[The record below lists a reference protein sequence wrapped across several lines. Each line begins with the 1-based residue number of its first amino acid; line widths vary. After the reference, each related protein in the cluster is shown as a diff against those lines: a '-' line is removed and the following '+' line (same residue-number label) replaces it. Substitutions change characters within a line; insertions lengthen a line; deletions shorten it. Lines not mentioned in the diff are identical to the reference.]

1 MTTRLDAWLAL
12 TEEDPIEPD
21 MPILDPHHH
30 FWERPG
36 DVYLLDNL
44 LADTGSGH
52 RVNQTVFVE
61 CHSMYRTDGP
71 EEMRSVGEVEF
82 VEGIAAANALR
93 QAQGDGGGLVQGGSA
108 GQAQGDG
115 GGQAQGGIGGTAVAA
130 GIVGNADLMLGD
142 AVAPVLEALAEAGK
156 GRFKGIRCTAAWDAS
171 PEITTA
177 RANSERMLAN
187 PEFRRG
193 LACLER
199 MGLSFD
205 CIVYHP
211 QLAEVA
217 DMARAFPALTIILNH
232 VGRPLGIGP
241 YADRRE
247 ELMPEWR
254 AGIDAVAECPNVV
267 MKVGG
272 LGNPISGFDWHQRPF
287 PPGSREIAASGAP
300 YYLYSIEKF
309 SPARCMFES
318 NFPVDKQSCSY
329 TVCWNAFK
337 RLARDFSA
345 TEQADLFHNTAARA
359 YRLPEV

>member
-1 MTTRLDAWLAL
+1 MTTPLDSWLAL
-12 TEEDPIEPD
+12 TEEDPIEPE

-30 FWERPG
+30 FWERP
-36 DVYLLDNL
+36 DSTYLLENL
-44 LADTGSGH
+44 LGDARAGH

-71 EEMRSVGEVEF
+71 EELRSVGEVEF
-82 VEGIAAANALR
+82 VEGIAATNLA
-93 QAQGDGGGLVQGGSA
+93 A
-108 GQAQGDG
+108 GNE
-115 GGQAQGGIGGTAVAA
+115 TAVAA

-177 RANSERMLAN
+177 RANSSGMLAN
-187 PEFRRG
+187 AEFRRG
-193 LACLER
+193 LASLER
-199 MGLSFD
+199 MGLTFD

-211 QLAEVA
+211 QLPEVA
-217 DMARAFPALTIILNH
+217 DMARAFPDLTIILNH

-241 YADRRE
+241 YAGRRE

-254 AGIDAVAECPNVV
+254 AGIDAVAECQNVV

-272 LGNPISGFDWHQRPF
+272 LGNPISGFDWHTRPF

-300 YYLYSIEKF
+300 YYMYSIEKF
-309 SPARCMFES
+309 GADRCMFES

-329 TVCWNAFK
+329 VVCWNAFK
-337 RLARDFSA
+337 RLTREFSA
-345 TEQADLFHNTAARA
+345 SEQADLFHNTAARA
-359 YRLPEV
+359 YKLPEV

>member
-1 MTTRLDAWLAL
+1 MTTPRNTWLEL
-12 TEEDPIEPD
+12 TVEDPIEPD

-36 DVYLLDNL
+36 DVYLLENL
-44 LADTGSGH
+44 LADTRSGH

-61 CHSMYRTDGP
+61 CHSMYRTEGP

-82 VEGIAAANALR
+82 VEGIAAANVVA
-93 QAQGDGGGLVQGGSA
+93 GGE
-108 GQAQGDG
+108 
-115 GGQAQGGIGGTAVAA
+115 TAVAA

-142 AVAPVLEALAEAGK
+142 GVAPVLEALAEAGK

-177 RANSERMLAN
+177 RANSAGMLAN
-187 PEFRRG
+187 AEFRKG
-193 LACLER
+193 LACLDR

-211 QLAEVA
+211 QLREVA
-217 DMARAFPALTIILNH
+217 DMARAFPDLTIILNH

-241 YADRRE
+241 YAGRRE

-287 PPGSREIAASGAP
+287 PPGSGEIVTASEP

-309 SPARCMFES
+309 GADRCMFES

-337 RLARDFSA
+337 RLAKDFTAS
-345 TEQADLFHNTAARA
+345 EQADLFHNTAARA

>member
-1 MTTRLDAWLAL
+1 MTTLDSWLAL
-12 TEEDPIEPD
+12 TEEEAIEPD

-30 FWERPG
+30 FWERAG
-36 DVYLLDNL
+36 DVYLLEQL

-61 CHSMYRTDGP
+61 CRSMYRVGGP
-71 EEMRSVGEVEF
+71 PELRPVGEVEF
-82 VEGIAAANALR
+82 VEGIAAANVA
-93 QAQGDGGGLVQGGSA
+93 AGGATG
-108 GQAQGDG
+108 
-115 GGQAQGGIGGTAVAA
+115 VAA
-130 GIVGNADLMLGD
+130 GIVGHADLMLGD

-156 GRFKGIRCTAAWDAS
+156 GRFRGIRCTAAWDAN

-177 RANSERMLAN
+177 RANSAGMLADAS
-187 PEFRRG
+187 FRRG

-199 MGLSFD
+199 MGLAFD
-205 CIVYHP
+205 AIVYHP

-217 DMARAFPALTIILNH
+217 DMARAFPGLTIILNH

-241 YADRRE
+241 YAGRRE

-254 AGIDAVAECPNVV
+254 RGMDAVAECPNVV
-267 MKVGG
+267 VKVGG

-287 PPGSREIAASGAP
+287 PPGSREVAAAGAP
-300 YYLYSIEKF
+300 YYLYCIERF
-309 SPARCMFES
+309 GANRCMFES
-318 NFPVDKQSCSY
+318 NFPVDRQSCSY

-337 RLARDFSA
+337 RLTRDFSA

-359 YRLPEV
+359 YGLPEV

>member
-1 MTTRLDAWLAL
+1 MTTPLETWLEL
-12 TEEDPIEPD
+12 TIEDPIEPD

-30 FWERPG
+30 FWEREG
-36 DVYLLDNL
+36 DTYLLDQL
-44 LADTGSGH
+44 LGDTGAGH

-71 EEMRSVGEVEF
+71 AEMRSVGEVEF

-93 QAQGDGGGLVQGGSA
+93 QAQDDGGA
-108 GQAQGDG
+108 
-115 GGQAQGGIGGTAVAA
+115 GTAVAA

-142 AVAPVLEALAEAGK
+142 AVQPVLEALAEAGK
-156 GRFKGIRCTAAWDAS
+156 GRFRGIRCTAAWDAS

-177 RANSERMLAN
+177 RANSAGMLAEAN
-187 PEFRRG
+187 FRKG
-193 LACLER
+193 LAWLER

-211 QLAEVA
+211 QLPEVA
-217 DMARAFPALTIILNH
+217 DMARVFPDLTIILNH

-241 YADRRE
+241 YAGRRE

-254 AGIDAVAECPNVV
+254 QGIDAIAECPNVV
-267 MKVGG
+267 VKVGG
-272 LGNPISGFDWHQRPF
+272 LGNPISGFDWHQRSF
-287 PPGSREIAASGAP
+287 PPGSGEIATAAAP
-300 YYLYSIEKF
+300 YYLYCIEKF
-309 SPARCMFES
+309 GADRCMFES

-345 TEQADLFHNTAARA
+345 TEQANLFHNTAARA
-359 YRLPEV
+359 YKLPEV

>member
-1 MTTRLDAWLAL
+1 MTTRLEAWLAL
-12 TEEDPIEPD
+12 TEEDAIEPD

-30 FWERPG
+30 FWERPD

-44 LADTGSGH
+44 LGDTGAGH

-61 CHSMYRTDGP
+61 CRSMYRTEGP
-71 EEMRSVGEVEF
+71 AEMRSVGEVEF
-82 VEGIAAANALR
+82 VEGIAADNVLR
-93 QAQGDGGGLVQGGSA
+93 QAQDESGGR
-108 GQAQGDG
+108 
-115 GGQAQGGIGGTAVAA
+115 GTAVAA

-142 AVAPVLEALAEAGK
+142 AVEPVLEALSEAGK

-171 PEITTA
+171 PEINVA
-177 RANSERMLAN
+177 RANSPGMLADAN
-187 PEFRRG
+187 FRRG
-193 LACLER
+193 LACLDR

-211 QLAEVA
+211 QLLEVA
-217 DMARAFPALTIILNH
+217 EMARAIPNLTVVLNH

-241 YADRRE
+241 YAGRRE

-254 AGIDAVAECPNVV
+254 QGIDAVAECPNVV
-267 MKVGG
+267 VKVGG

-287 PPGSREIAASGAP
+287 PPSSGEIAEAGAP
-300 YYLYSIEKF
+300 YYLYCIEKF
-309 SPARCMFES
+309 GADRCMFES

-329 TVCWNAFK
+329 IVCWNAFK
-337 RLARDFSA
+337 RLARDFTA

>member
-1 MTTRLDAWLAL
+1 MTTRRESWLEL
-12 TEEDPIEPD
+12 TVEDPIEPG

-30 FWERPG
+30 FWEREG
-36 DVYLLDNL
+36 DVYLLENL
-44 LADTGSGH
+44 LGDTRSGH

-61 CHSMYRTDGP
+61 CHSQYRTHGP
-71 EEMRSVGEVEF
+71 EELRSVGEVEF

-93 QAQGDGGGLVQGGSA
+93 QAQGDGS
-108 GQAQGDG
+108 DE
-115 GGQAQGGIGGTAVAA
+115 TAVAA
-130 GIVGNADLMLGD
+130 AIVGNADLMLGD
-142 AVAPVLEALAEAGK
+142 RVEPVLEALAEAGK
-156 GRFKGIRCTAAWDAS
+156 GRFRGIRCTAAWDAS

-177 RANSERMLAN
+177 RANSAGMLAN
-187 PEFRRG
+187 AEFRKG

-199 MGLSFD
+199 MGLTFD

-211 QLAEVA
+211 QLPEVA
-217 DMARAFPALTIILNH
+217 DMARAFPGLTIILNH

-241 YADRRE
+241 YAGRRE

-267 MKVGG
+267 VKVGG

-287 PPGSREIAASGAP
+287 PPGSGEIATAAAP
-300 YYLYSIEKF
+300 YYLYCIEKF
-309 SPARCMFES
+309 GADRCMFES

-329 TVCWNAFK
+329 VVCWNVFK
-337 RLARDFSA
+337 RLARDFSP

-359 YRLPEV
+359 YGLPEV

>member
-1 MTTRLDAWLAL
+1 MTTRLEAWLAL
-12 TEEDPIEPD
+12 TEEDAIEPD

-30 FWERPG
+30 FWERPD

-44 LADTGSGH
+44 LGDTGAGH

-61 CHSMYRTDGP
+61 CRSMYRTEGP
-71 EEMRSVGEVEF
+71 AEMRSVGEVEF
-82 VEGIAAANALR
+82 VEGIAADNVLR
-93 QAQGDGGGLVQGGSA
+93 QAQDESGGR
-108 GQAQGDG
+108 
-115 GGQAQGGIGGTAVAA
+115 GTAVAA

-142 AVAPVLEALAEAGK
+142 AVEPVLEALSEAGK

-171 PEITTA
+171 PEINVA
-177 RANSERMLAN
+177 RANSPGMLADAN
-187 PEFRRG
+187 FRRG
-193 LACLER
+193 LACLDR

-211 QLAEVA
+211 QLLEVA
-217 DMARAFPALTIILNH
+217 EMARAIPNLTVVLNH

-241 YADRRE
+241 YAGRRE

-254 AGIDAVAECPNVV
+254 QGIDAVAECPNVV
-267 MKVGG
+267 VKVGG

-287 PPGSREIAASGAP
+287 PPSSGEIAEAGAP
-300 YYLYSIEKF
+300 YYLYYIEKF
-309 SPARCMFES
+309 GADRCMFES

-329 TVCWNAFK
+329 IVCWNAFK
-337 RLARDFSA
+337 RLARDFTA

>member
-1 MTTRLDAWLAL
+1 MTTRLEAWPAL
-12 TEEDPIEPD
+12 TEEDAIEPD

-30 FWERPG
+30 FWERPD

-44 LADTGSGH
+44 LGDTGAGH

-61 CHSMYRTDGP
+61 CRSMYRTEGP
-71 EEMRSVGEVEF
+71 AEMRSGGEVEC
-82 VEGIAAANALR
+82 VEGMAADNVLR
-93 QAQGDGGGLVQGGSA
+93 QAQDESGGR
-108 GQAQGDG
+108 
-115 GGQAQGGIGGTAVAA
+115 GTAVAA

-142 AVAPVLEALAEAGK
+142 AVEPVLEALSEAGK

-171 PEITTA
+171 PEINVA
-177 RANSERMLAN
+177 RANSPGMLADAN
-187 PEFRRG
+187 FRRG
-193 LACLER
+193 LACLDR

-211 QLAEVA
+211 QLLEVA
-217 DMARAFPALTIILNH
+217 EMARAIPNLTVVLNH

-241 YADRRE
+241 YAGRRE

-254 AGIDAVAECPNVV
+254 QGIDAVAECPNVV
-267 MKVGG
+267 VKVGG

-287 PPGSREIAASGAP
+287 PPSSGEIAEAGAP
-300 YYLYSIEKF
+300 YYLYCIEKF
-309 SPARCMFES
+309 GADRCMFES

-329 TVCWNAFK
+329 IVCWNAFK
-337 RLARDFSA
+337 RLARDFTA

>member
-1 MTTRLDAWLAL
+1 MTMLDSWLAL
-12 TEEDPIEPD
+12 TEEEAIEPD

-30 FWERPG
+30 FWERAG
-36 DVYLLDNL
+36 DVYLLEQL

-61 CHSMYRTDGP
+61 CRSMYRVEGP
-71 EEMRSVGEVEF
+71 PEMRPVGEVEF
-82 VEGIAAANALR
+82 VEGIAAANA
-93 QAQGDGGGLVQGGSA
+93 AAGGATG
-108 GQAQGDG
+108 
-115 GGQAQGGIGGTAVAA
+115 VAA
-130 GIVGNADLMLGD
+130 GIVGHADLMLGD

-156 GRFKGIRCTAAWDAS
+156 GRFRGIRCTAAWDAS

-177 RANSERMLAN
+177 RANSAGMLADAG
-187 PEFRRG
+187 FRRG

-199 MGLSFD
+199 MGLAFD
-205 CIVYHP
+205 AIVYHP

-217 DMARAFPALTIILNH
+217 DVARAFPGLTIILNH

-241 YADRRE
+241 YAGRRE

-254 AGIDAVAECPNVV
+254 RGMDAVAECPNVV
-267 MKVGG
+267 VKVGG

-287 PPGSREIAASGAP
+287 PPGSREVAAAGAP
-300 YYLYSIEKF
+300 YYLYCIERF
-309 SPARCMFES
+309 GANRCMFES
-318 NFPVDKQSCSY
+318 NFPVDRQSYSY

-359 YRLPEV
+359 YGLPEV